1 MNTPEFRVN
10 WPKVFAAEKNDLN
23 GQMEFSVMAVFPKGS
38 DLSAMKA
45 DALKALVDKFGDRMQ
60 DASFAAAL
68 RKPFRKCKE
77 KWKKDPKTGADII
90 PVGFEDPEA
99 TFINMK
105 SLQKPGVVD
114 QNVQDI
120 SELRWFYAG
129 CYAIAS
135 YRAYAYDNKGNRGV
149 SIGLNNIQKTRDGE
163 PLGGRSAPTSDFQ
176 AATPVPGAAA
186 SSGAGSVFD

>member
-23 GQMEFSVMAVFPKGS
+23 GKMEYSVTAVFPKGT
-38 DLSAMKA
+38 DLSTLKA
-45 DALKALVDKFGDRMQ
+45 AALKALTDKFGDRLQ
-60 DASFAAAL
+60 DAAFAATL
-68 RKPFRKCKE
+68 RKPFRKCRE
-77 KWKKDPKTGADII
+77 KWKKDDKGNDVIPKGY
-90 PVGFEDPEA
+90 EDPDAIFVVMRSE
-99 TFINMK
+99 
-105 SLQKPGVVD
+105 QKPGVVD
-114 QNVQDI
+114 QEVQDI
-120 SELRWFYAG
+120 IEPRGFYAG

-135 YRAYAYDNKGNRGV
+135 YNPYAYDQKGNRGV

-176 AATPVPGAAA
+176 AATPVSGAAA